1 MWGMKYALLPL
12 AAAIALWWQPAQASS
27 LSVCADS
34 GASAGEVAHHCKLS
48 LRNGGLSDR
57 QTVAVYVNLGYAE
70 LALGQTGQAV
80 ESFTEA
86 TRLNPRQVEAYIGRA
101 KAYEDRR
108 AFDAADQD
116 WKSALGLAS
125 RSVDVRLGRGAYF
138 LRQARHELA
147 LEEFTAAL
155 RIDPDEADARYNR
168 GLTWLALDRME
179 EADRDFTRLLQDYP
193 NDAGAYF
200 NRARARAG
208 RNDRAALAD
217 YAKASELSPGWASPW
232 FFAGKL
238 LDKLG
243 REAEA
248 NRQFRRAFELGYQDP
263 WLLQRIQKLGG

>member
-1 MWGMKYALLPL
+1 MRYLLPL
-12 AAAIALWWQPAQASS
+12 AATVALWCQPVQASS

-48 LRNGGLSDR
+48 LKSGGLSDG

-86 TRLNPRQVEAYIGRA
+86 TRLDPRQVEAYIGRA

-108 AFDAADQD
+108 AFDAADRD

-138 LRQARHELA
+138 LRQARNELA

-155 RIDPDEADARYNR
+155 RIDPDEPDARYNR
-168 GLTWLALDRME
+168 GLTWLALSRME

-208 RNDRAALAD
+208 RNDGAALAD

-238 LDKLG
+238 LDRLG
-243 REAEA
+243 RAAEA

>member
-1 MWGMKYALLPL
+1 MKYALFSF
-12 AAAIALWWQPAQASS
+12 AAMFALWLQPVQAQS

-34 GASAGEVAHHCKLS
+34 SASAGEVAHHCKLS

-57 QTVAVYVNLGYAE
+57 QIVGVYVNLGYAE

-86 TRLNPRQVEAYIGRA
+86 ARLDPRQVEAYIGRA

-108 AFDAADQD
+108 SYDAADQD

-125 RSVDVRLGRGAYF
+125 RSVVVRLGRGAYF
-138 LRQARHELA
+138 LRQGRNELA

-168 GLTWLALDRME
+168 GLTWLALNRMD

-193 NDAGAYF
+193 NDSGAYF

-217 YAKASELSPGWASPW
+217 YAKASELAPGWASPW

-263 WLLQRIQKLGG
+263 WLLQRIQSLGG